1 MLKST
6 LVVIAV
12 SIAAGATI
20 RASAFAIFAFL
31 VVTALGGVIL
41 LKGSSLTE
49 ALVSCVEVLV
59 LMEICYLAGLFAFS
73 LWGHNQK
80 RRKKNSIADR
90 SHVTGKRPHG

>member
-6 LVVIAV
+6 LVVVAV

-20 RASAFAIFAFL
+20 RASAFAMFAFL

-41 LKGSSLTE
+41 LKGTSLTE
-49 ALVSCVEVLV
+49 AVVSCVEVLV
-59 LMEICYLAGLFAFS
+59 LMEICYLVGLFAFS
-73 LWGHNQK
+73 LWHIQK
-80 RRKKNSIADR
+80 RRKKNSIAER

>member
-6 LVVIAV
+6 LVVVAV

-41 LKGSSLTE
+41 LKGTSLTE
-49 ALVSCVEVLV
+49 AVGSCVE
-59 LMEICYLAGLFAFS
+59 YLSKWTLALDF
-73 LWGHNQK
+73 
-80 RRKKNSIADR
+80 
-90 SHVTGKRPHG
+90 V

>member
-1 MLKST
+1 MLNST
-6 LVVIAV
+6 LIVVAV

-20 RASAFAIFAFL
+20 RAWAFATFAFL
-31 VVTALGGVIL
+31 VVAALGAVTL

-49 ALVSCVEVLV
+49 AIVSCLEVLV

-80 RRKKNSIADR
+80 RRKKNAIADR

>member
-6 LVVIAV
+6 LVVVAV

-41 LKGSSLTE
+41 LKGTSLTE
-49 ALVSCVEVLV
+49 AVVSCVEVLV
-59 LMEICYLAGLFAFS
+59 LMEICYLVGLFAFS
-73 LWGHNQK
+73 LWNIQK
-80 RRKKNSIADR
+80 RRKKNSITER

>member
-41 LKGSSLTE
+41 LKRFLLDGGARFLRRSACIDGDMLSGGSIRLL
-49 ALVSCVEVLV
+49 LVAYSKAPEKEL
-59 LMEICYLAGLFAFS
+59 
-73 LWGHNQK
+73 H
-80 RRKKNSIADR
+80 
-90 SHVTGKRPHG
+90 H